1 MIEYLLAQRYNQEV
15 TAIYIPA
22 GAEFKITDSNF
33 RSL

>member
-1 MIEYLLAQRYNQEV
+1 MMEYLLVQGYNQEV

-22 GAEFKITDSNF
+22 GAEFKITGSNF